1 MLDNL
6 LEQLQIILLFSI
18 TNLIIIL
25 VNFLVSLFFGDI
37 VLFLSSNLNYLR

>member
-1 MLDNL
+1 MLYTL

-25 VNFLVSLFFGDI
+25 EKFLVSLFFGDI
-37 VLFLSSNLNYLR
+37 VLFFSSNLNYLK